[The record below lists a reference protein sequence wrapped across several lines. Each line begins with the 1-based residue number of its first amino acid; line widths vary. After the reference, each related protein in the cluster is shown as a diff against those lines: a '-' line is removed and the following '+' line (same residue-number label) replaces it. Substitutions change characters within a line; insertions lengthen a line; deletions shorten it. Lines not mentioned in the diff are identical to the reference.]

1 MPNTTPYP
9 RATHTP
15 TPNSR
20 PTPEIESTPTPR
32 PDWYY
37 DQRDTPTSDDSYMSE
52 LERNLAK
59 AEAQAN
65 SMEHMMS
72 FLDSGGLR
80 NFETYGLVSGVAR
93 LSAVIAEKEGLR

>member
-1 MPNTTPYP
+1 
-9 RATHTP
+9 
-15 TPNSR
+15 
-20 PTPEIESTPTPR
+20 
-32 PDWYY
+32 
-37 DQRDTPTSDDSYMSE
+37 MSE